1 MQFCM
6 LHLSLQTGSTTTDP
20 FSPSIQHRNG
30 SRNIAT
36 KPVLAMMSPLAIP
49 TVFLLSF
56 RQIQPF
62 HRGRNP
68 ALLFDPGAVS
78 LSRHWN
84 EYARWKDCSLVKGCA
99 LFCLLNNH
107 WCLCKSDFSKNTSS
121 LAGLQAVK
129 RNPTATIKSSVFS
142 RQSYF
147 S

>member
-20 FSPSIQHRNG
+20 FSPSIQYRNG
-30 SRNIAT
+30 CRNIAT
-36 KPVLAMMSPLAIP
+36 EPVLAMMSPLAIP

-56 RQIQPF
+56 HQIQPF
-62 HRGRNP
+62 TEAGIR
-68 ALLFDPGAVS
+68 LLFAPGAVS

-107 WCLCKSDFSKNTSS
+107 WCLCKRDFSKNTSS

-129 RNPTATIKSSVFS
+129 RNPTATTKSPVFS